1 MRGSCVQ
8 CTAAH
13 LQLHFIKDGDCSLWL
28 SFGLSVHLFSSF
40 PSFLL
45 MQGHCSNLMM
55 IKGERSISF
64 YFNFVSRLV
73 VVRQKKNKKAINLLQ
88 TGAVSS
94 GVSMNQCWMDEWDL
108 LYLQLKPSSVGLL
121 NQENVINHSKVVA
134 NWEKCGNYFLCISCR
149 SSCILC
155 VKLIIRAT

>member
-73 VVRQKKNKKAINLLQ
+73 VVRQEKKKKAINLLQ

-108 LYLQLKPSSVGLL
+108 LYL
-121 NQENVINHSKVVA
+121 
-134 NWEKCGNYFLCISCR
+134 
-149 SSCILC
+149 
-155 VKLIIRAT
+155 